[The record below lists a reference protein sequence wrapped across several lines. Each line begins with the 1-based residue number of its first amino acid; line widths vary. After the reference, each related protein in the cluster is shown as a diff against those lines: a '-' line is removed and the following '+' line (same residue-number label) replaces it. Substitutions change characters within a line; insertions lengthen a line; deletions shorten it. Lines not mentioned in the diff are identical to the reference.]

1 MIEVS
6 RTTRFLAAL
15 SALVLVAAGC
25 QKSNDSAGARLDS
38 KDYKAVAE
46 ILADTVGGMAVAT
59 PAEIAPLP
67 DNVVFSRDD
76 IPNEG
81 GYLQVT
87 LGEVSDAQ
95 ANSFM
100 RRVKTEKCSCG
111 CVHTIDQCLI
121 QDPQCDTAHQ
131 LAAQV
136 LKEVTGGI

>member
-6 RTTRFLAAL
+6 RSTRFLAAAA
-15 SALVLVAAGC
+15 ALFLAVGC
-25 QKSNDSAGARLDS
+25 QRTDGAGRVDPKDAR
-38 KDYKAVAE
+38 AAAE
-46 ILADTVGGMAVAT
+46 ILADTVGGMSVVT
-59 PAEIAPLP
+59 PDEVAPLP

-81 GYLQVT
+81 GYLQVS
-87 LGEVSDAQ
+87 LGEVSDTQ
-95 ANSFM
+95 ANAFM
-100 RRVKTEKCSCG
+100 RRLKTEKCSCG

-121 QDPQCDTAHQ
+121 EDPQCDTAHQ